1 MYQPEDE
8 KKLLTETRAWLKR
21 LQEHALPQD
30 QAEADSLRAII
41 RYHEYRYYINSAP
54 VVADAEYDALFAALK
69 ETETQHPDWVTEDSP
84 TQRVSIGLTKAFPT
98 VYHLVPMLSLE
109 NSYDADDLKLWD
121 ERVRGLVKGQDVQ
134 YTVEPKYDGAGISL
148 VYENDKLVRGAT
160 RGDGS
165 KGEEITTN
173 IKQLR
178 SIPLSAAF
186 SKHGIHR
193 IEIRGEVLINKNVFK
208 QVNEQRVA
216 QALPP
221 FANPRNAASGGLRM
235 QDPKEVAAR
244 RMEAFLYHVSVAEDK
259 EGNNLLLNDD
269 ASHYGFIQLLHR
281 LGFVTPIKD
290 VSLCNTIDEV
300 IVACNVFDVKRNDYP
315 FEMDGLVVKV
325 SSLRQQQLCGYTSH
339 HPRWAMA
346 YKFKAQQGTSKL
358 VNVEFQVGRTGNVT
372 PVAKIEPVQ
381 LAGVTVTSVSMFNED
396 FIRDK
401 DIRLGDTVLVER
413 AGDVIP
419 YIVMPIVEARD
430 GSEQSISF
438 PKNCPSCGS
447 PLEKLE
453 DEAATRCVNIAC
465 PAQVLERLVHFVSK
479 DAMNVK
485 GFSIASINE
494 FLQRGLITNVP
505 SIYGLDY
512 DKILQ
517 LEGWKEK
524 SVNNLKTSIESS
536 KTQPLHRL
544 IFGLGIR
551 MVGETTA
558 KKIAERVKDIFEL
571 KDWSVEQ
578 LLQIE
583 DVGPKVAQSIFDFF
597 DNDDNL
603 AILERLKNLGV
614 NTINDQ
620 PVKTEGPLS
629 GKTFLFTGTLNMK
642 RSDAEE
648 MVERLGGKILGGVSA
663 KLNYLVAGEDAG
675 SKLDKAKKIGTV
687 EIIDEKTFLEIVD
700 AGT

>member
-1 MYQPEDE
+1 MYQPDDE
-8 KKLLTETRAWLKR
+8 KKFITETRAWLKR
-21 LQEHALPQD
+21 LGGNALPID
-30 QAEADSLRAII
+30 QSEVDSLRTII

-54 VVADAEYDALFAALK
+54 VIADAEYDALFAALK
-69 ETETQHPDWVTEDSP
+69 QTETLHPDWITEDSP
-84 TQRVSIGLTKAFPT
+84 TQRISEGLTKAFPS

-109 NSYDADDLKLWD
+109 NSYNAEDLKDWD
-121 ERVRGLVKGQDVQ
+121 ERVLGLVRGQDVQ

-148 VYENDKLVRGAT
+148 VYENDKLTRGAT

-165 KGEEITTN
+165 KGEEITVN

-193 IEIRGEVLINKNVFK
+193 IEIRGEVLINKNTFK
-208 QVNEQRVA
+208 QVNELRVQQGLA
-216 QALPP
+216 P
-221 FANPRNAASGGLRM
+221 FANPRNSASGGLRTL
-235 QDPKEVAAR
+235 DPKEVAAR
-244 RMEAFLYHVSVAEDK
+244 RMEAFVYHVSVAEDK
-259 EGNNLLLNDD
+259 AGNNLLLNDD
-269 ASHYGFIQLLHR
+269 ASHYGFIQLLHQ

-290 VSLCNTIDEV
+290 VSLCNNIDDV
-300 IVACNVFDVKRNDYP
+300 IKACEAFEKKRNDYP

-358 VNVEFQVGRTGNVT
+358 VNIEFQVGRTGNIT
-372 PVAKIEPVQ
+372 PVAKIDPVQ

-419 YIVMPIVEARD
+419 YIVMPIVEGRSGD
-430 GSEQSISF
+430 EKQIHF
-438 PKNCPSCGS
+438 PKNCPSCGDA
-447 PLEKLE
+447 LVKIE
-453 DEAATRCVNIAC
+453 DEAATRCVNINC

-485 GFSIASINE
+485 GFSIASIRE
-494 FLQRGLITNVP
+494 FLEIGLVKDIP
-505 SIYGLDY
+505 SIYKLDY

-524 SVNNLKTSIESS
+524 SVNNLKQTIESS
-536 KTQPLHRL
+536 KSQPLNRL

-558 KKIAERVKDIFEL
+558 KKIAERVGDIFEL
-571 KDWSVEQ
+571 QNWSVEQ
-578 LLQIE
+578 LREVE
-583 DVGPKVAQSIFDFF
+583 DVGPKVAQSISDFF
-597 DNDDNL
+597 HNRDNVAMLENL
-603 AILERLKNLGV
+603 KRLGV
-614 NTINDQ
+614 NTVNDK
-620 PVKTEGPLS
+620 PVKTEGKLS
-629 GKTFLFTGTLNMK
+629 GKTFLFTGTLTMK
-642 RSDAEE
+642 RSDAEQL
-648 MVERLGGKILGGVSA
+648 VESQGGKILGGVSA

-675 SKLDKAKKIGTV
+675 SKLDKAKKLGTV
-687 EIIDEKTFLEIVD
+687 NVIDEQTFLKLIEE
-700 AGT
+700 G

>member
-1 MYQPEDE
+1 
-8 KKLLTETRAWLKR
+8 
-21 LQEHALPQD
+21 
-30 QAEADSLRAII
+30 
-41 RYHEYRYYINSAP
+41 
-54 VVADAEYDALFAALK
+54 
-69 ETETQHPDWVTEDSP
+69 
-84 TQRVSIGLTKAFPT
+84 
-98 VYHLVPMLSLE
+98 
-109 NSYDADDLKLWD
+109 
-121 ERVRGLVKGQDVQ
+121 
-134 YTVEPKYDGAGISL
+134 
-148 VYENDKLVRGAT
+148 T

-173 IKQLR
+173 VKQLR

-186 SKHGIHR
+186 SKHGIHK
-193 IEIRGEVLINKNVFK
+193 IEIRGEVLINKHVFK

-216 QALPP
+216 QAQPP

-235 QDPKEVAAR
+235 QDPKEVAQR
-244 RMEAFLYHVSVAEDK
+244 RMEAFLYHVSYAEDK
-259 EGNNLLLNDD
+259 AGNNLLLNDD
-269 ASHYGFIQLLHR
+269 ASHFGFIQLLHQ
-281 LGFVTPIKD
+281 LGFVTPTKD
-290 VSLCNTIDEV
+290 LSLCATIEEV
-300 IVACNVFDVKRNDYP
+300 IDACNAFEAERNDYP

-358 VNVEFQVGRTGNVT
+358 INVEFQVGRTGNIT

-381 LAGVTVTSVSMFNED
+381 LTGVTVTSVSMFNED

-419 YIVMPIVEARD
+419 YIVMPIVEGRSGD
-430 GSEQSISF
+430 EKQIHF
-438 PKNCPSCGS
+438 PKQCPSCGS
-447 PLEKLE
+447 DLVKLE
-453 DEAATRCVNIAC
+453 DEAATRCINLTC

-494 FLQRGLITNVP
+494 FLELGLLKDIP
-505 SIYGLDY
+505 DIYELDY

-524 SVNNLKTSIESS
+524 SVSNLKQSIEGS
-536 KTQPLHRL
+536 KRQPLNRL

-558 KKIAERVKDIFEL
+558 KKITERVGDIFEL
-571 KDWSVEQ
+571 KNWSVEQ
-578 LLQIE
+578 LTQIE

-597 DNDDNL
+597 QNDDNL
-603 AILERLKNLGV
+603 AMLEKLKRLGV
-614 NTINDQ
+614 NTLNNE
-620 PVKTEGPLS
+620 PLKKEGILS
-629 GKTFLFTGTLNMK
+629 GKTFLFTGTLSMK

-648 MVERLGGKILGGVSA
+648 TVERLGGKILGSVSA

-675 SKLDKAKKIGTV
+675 SKLEKARKIGTV
-687 EIIDEKTFLEIVD
+687 EVIDEAAFLKMVES
-700 AGT
+700 GG